1 MRSTSGN
8 FEMYIRQ
15 AGPTT
20 YRQVLKEIRQK
31 EIFKII
37 VDTNPSN
44 IYFLFRAVSRVRLF
58 FCFHRRG
65 NSETSGC
72 GDKASCGLSSAVRGA
87 VVRPHVL

>member
-15 AGPTT
+15 ASPTT

-31 EIFKII
+31 DIFKII

-44 IYFLFRAVSRVRLF
+44 IYFFFRAVSEVATLIYHDLDDSGQYSRV
-58 FCFHRRG
+58 
-65 NSETSGC
+65 
-72 GDKASCGLSSAVRGA
+72 
-87 VVRPHVL
+87 P

>member
-1 MRSTSGN
+1 MRSATSGN

-20 YRQVLKEIRQK
+20 YRQVLREIRQK

-44 IYFLFRAVSRVRLF
+44 IYFFFRAVRTSLRSYPLVWIRL
-58 FCFHRRG
+58 CNWG
-65 NSETSGC
+65 
-72 GDKASCGLSSAVRGA
+72 
-87 VVRPHVL
+87 